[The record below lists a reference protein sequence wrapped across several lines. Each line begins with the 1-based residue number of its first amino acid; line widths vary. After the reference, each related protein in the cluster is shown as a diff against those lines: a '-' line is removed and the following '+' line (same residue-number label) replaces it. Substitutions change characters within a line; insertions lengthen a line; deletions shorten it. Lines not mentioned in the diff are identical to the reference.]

1 MAHILVVED
10 DALILS
16 LAVRMLEVAGHTAS
30 PAPGGRQALAML
42 EQQMPDLIL
51 SDIRMPD
58 LDGHTLFEEVR
69 VRDSQVPFVAMS
81 GHLNGGGVEALRFD
95 AFLQKPFQMQTL
107 VETVEQVLEG
117 QPVA

>member
-16 LAVRMLEVAGHTAS
+16 LAVRMLEVAGHTVS
-30 PAPGGRQALAML
+30 PASGGGQALAML
-42 EQQMPDLIL
+42 EQRMPDLIL

-58 LDGHTLFEEVR
+58 VDGHALFEEVR
-69 VRDSQVPFVAMS
+69 ARDSQIPFVAMS
-81 GHLNGGGVEALRFD
+81 GHLCGEGVEALRFD

-107 VETVEQVLEG
+107 VETVERVLDG